1 MTVERQRLVAWE
13 KTARGKGLR
22 WRILR
27 DVVACLRLH
36 WMTFEELSHVML
48 KLRGLTRNKL
58 REMLSELQET
68 GDLDHVLDKRIQRW
82 VYGATLQGAGFWI
95 NGTVGIPAGIVE
107 AVQIMRHARA
117 LELGE
122 MDESDSEKKM
132 SGL

>member
-48 KLRGLTRNKL
+48 KLRGLTRNKI
-58 REMLSELQET
+58 REMLAELQET
-68 GDLDHVLDKRIQRW
+68 GDLDHVLDKRIGRW
-82 VYGATLQGAGFWI
+82 VYGTTLQGAGFWI